1 MTAANA
7 ARVDPARLNALSL
20 TYVASR
26 VAYNFAYVSLGANRA
41 TVPVRSL
48 TWMAATTAAVWLFI
62 EAARNFA

>member
-26 VAYNFAYVSLGANRA
+26 LAYNFAYVNLGANRA
-41 TVPVRSL
+41 TVPLRSL
-48 TWMAATTAAVWLFI
+48 TWMAGVVAAVWLFI
-62 EAARNFA
+62 EAAGNFA